1 MSNGTAAETG
11 HHRLLGPAQQVCFS
25 RLERIASG
33 LPCSN
38 AGIFRWTHTSLSEK
52 GQSCQKQRIRVPGS
66 PSSFCFMHT
75 EVPSPGLWH
84 IPRSSLPM
92 IAEAMGAKKGSLRN
106 KNKCLSCVLTHRI
119 CLRNS
124 NQMGTGGTQ
133 GLKAWTSY
141 PGWHMQMWE
150 PSWKCFVC
158 LFVWRWLP
166 GAWTTEIFHTWWFY
180 FSLLTFNVS
189 SFFSDGVNANEDFF
203 TETDWYI
210 ILYGA
215 KEVEGKVA
223 FISQGRVRR
232 EMGQRAG
239 FPAALRI
246 QSVEG
251 LWYSAGQ
258 MLPSAM
264 AHTWDYLNGAVIR
277 RI

>member
-1 MSNGTAAETG
+1 MTFFVPHGGLPTVLCTVRGGAGTGIHLSWFSRTNCFAFLLLEMSNGTAAETG

-141 PGWHMQMWE
+141 PGWHMQM
-150 PSWKCFVC
+150 
-158 LFVWRWLP
+158 
-166 GAWTTEIFHTWWFY
+166 
-180 FSLLTFNVS
+180 
-189 SFFSDGVNANEDFF
+189 
-203 TETDWYI
+203 
-210 ILYGA
+210 
-215 KEVEGKVA
+215 
-223 FISQGRVRR
+223 
-232 EMGQRAG
+232 
-239 FPAALRI
+239 
-246 QSVEG
+246 
-251 LWYSAGQ
+251 
-258 MLPSAM
+258 
-264 AHTWDYLNGAVIR
+264 
-277 RI
+277 